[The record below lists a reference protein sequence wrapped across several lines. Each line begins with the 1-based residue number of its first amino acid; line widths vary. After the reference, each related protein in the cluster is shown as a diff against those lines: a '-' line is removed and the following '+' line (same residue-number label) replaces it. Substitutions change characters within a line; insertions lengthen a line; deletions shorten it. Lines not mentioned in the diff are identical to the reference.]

1 MVKGKKG
8 DKKLLL
14 GNEAIARG
22 SIEGGLQSI
31 SAYPGTPSSEIP
43 DTLRKY
49 AEHFGYYME
58 FSTNEKTALETAM
71 SASWSGLKSMAV
83 MKHVGLNVAS
93 DSFMSLAHTGVKGGL
108 VLTVA
113 DDPNMWSSQNEQD
126 TRNYAKFANVPLLDP
141 SSPQEAKEM
150 ASYAFKLSE
159 EVELPV
165 ILRPT
170 TRISHTRGDVEF
182 GDVPEIHYKGD
193 FQKDT
198 SRWVTTPANARKLKP
213 KLLERKEKARDIFE
227 ESEFNWIE
235 GDTENNTGVIASGI
249 SYDYVK
255 EAMEWMNLDFKLLKL
270 GTPYPLPKERMTEFL
285 ESVDEVL
292 VVEELDPIVEEA
304 IRILTQRRNIDVEIS
319 GKMDDYVP
327 MSYEM
332 STKRAAKSFAKFFDV
347 ETPVDFES
355 LEETHENSS
364 ELLSPRPPELCPGCP
379 HEYVFKAMKNVLGDD
394 AIYPSDIGCYTLGV
408 NEPLNAVDT
417 TFAMGGSAGFA
428 AGMPHFNDEPVVATI
443 GDSTFFHTGIPGML
457 NAIYNNSDTTLIVL
471 DNRVT
476 AMTGHQPNPS
486 TGWTAVEEESDIMS
500 IEKIAEAA
508 GADYVDVVDSY
519 QQENVEKSIEEAVD
533 TEGVSVVVARQP
545 CVLFRQEFQEKSK
558 QLGLKK
564 R

>member
-1 MVKGKKG
+1 MVKGEKG

-22 SIEGGLQSI
+22 AIEGGLQAI
-31 SAYPGTPSSEIP
+31 AAYPGTPSSEIP

-49 AEHFGYYME
+49 ADHFGYYME

-93 DSFMSLAHTGVKGGL
+93 DSFMSLAHTGIEGGL
-108 VLTVA
+108 VLAVA
-113 DDPNMWSSQNEQD
+113 DDPSMWSSQNEQD

-150 ASYAFKLSE
+150 ASYAFELSE
-159 EVELPV
+159 EVKLPV

-182 GDVPEIHYKGD
+182 DDVPEINYEGNFEKNEE
-193 FQKDT
+193 
-198 SRWVTTPANARKLKP
+198 RWVTTPNNARKLKP
-213 KLLERKEKARDIFE
+213 KLLERQEEARDIFE

-235 GDTENNTGVIASGI
+235 GDTESNVGVIASGI

-270 GTPYPLPKERMTEFL
+270 GTPYPLPKERINEFL
-285 ESVDEVL
+285 ETIDRVL
-292 VVEELDPIVEEA
+292 IVEELDPIVEEEV
-304 IRILTQRRNIDVEIS
+304 RILAQRRNLDIEIS

-332 STKRAAKSFAKFFDV
+332 STKRIAKSFAKYFDI
-347 ETPVDFES
+347 EPPIDFQD
-355 LEETHENSS
+355 LENTYDKSKD
-364 ELLSPRPPELCPGCP
+364 LLVPRPPELCPGCP
-379 HEYVFKAMKNVLGDD
+379 HESVFKAMKNVVGDD

-417 TFAMGGSAGFA
+417 TFAMGGSTGFA
-428 AGMPHFNDEPVVATI
+428 AGMPHFNDEPVVATV
-443 GDSTFFHTGIPGML
+443 GDSTFFHTGIAGML
-457 NAIYNNSDTTLIVL
+457 NAIYNSSDTTIIVL

-486 TGWTAVEEESDIMS
+486 TGWTAVEEKSDIMS
-500 IEKIAEAA
+500 IEDIAEAA

-519 QQENVEKSIEEAVD
+519 QSEDVEKSIQKAVD

-564 R
+564 